1 MWKVIEYAEHRGR
14 HPYDLCECECGVQK
28 AVERSAINKTSH
40 SCGCNGSRAT
50 IGARTRK
57 HGMYSTP
64 TYMTWKDMKKRV
76 GNPNNQAY
84 KNYGARGIKVC
95 ERWLKFENFLEDM
108 GERPEGTSI
117 DRIDNNGDYEPNN
130 CRWATRIEQA
140 RNKRVA
146 VT

>member
-1 MWKVIEYAEHRGR
+1 MSKEGTKSHNPIYKVWYAMIHRTTN
-14 HPYDLCECECGVQK
+14 K
-28 AVERSAINKTSH
+28 NSSAY
-40 SCGCNGSRAT
+40 R
-50 IGARTRK
+50 
-57 HGMYSTP
+57 
-64 TYMTWKDMKKRV
+64 
-76 GNPNNQAY
+76 
-84 KNYGARGIKVC
+84 NYGARGIKVC

-130 CRWATRIEQA
+130 WRWATRIEQA